1 VTKINLAPPSG
12 TRDFLPQELL
22 FRRQVLDAAR
32 TVFERHGFLPLDTPA
47 FERLETLTG
56 KYGDEGEKLIFKILK
71 RGDKA
76 ASGESDLALRYDLT
90 VPTMRVVAQ
99 HRHQLPR
106 IFKRYQIGPVWRADR
121 PGKGRFR
128 EFYQCDVDILGSAS
142 PLADV
147 EVLLA
152 LAGVLREVRFPGFA
166 IRLNSRQ
173 VLKGMLEVYDVPA
186 DRQGA
191 VVVALDKLDKIGLEA
206 LKGELA
212 EVGLPAA
219 VVERLHGD
227 IASPDFASL
236 LRQRLSA
243 SEAGRA
249 GLTEVDAIR
258 EAVGPELANGAI
270 DFEPLLARGMDYYTG
285 PIFEFYATEFRSAIA
300 GGGRYDGL
308 SAMFSRK
315 AEPVCGGSL
324 GIERI
329 IMLLQGDAALPA
341 AAGPLVYVTVWSQ
354 EQRAAAL
361 KLLSAIRARGLSAE
375 LDLVGGGIGAQLK
388 IASERRC
395 RFAVLQGPDE
405 VAAGTV
411 QIKDMDAG
419 TQTSAPLADAPAALE
434 ELARGAARS

>member
-22 FRRQVLDAAR
+22 FRRKVLLAAQ
-32 TVFERHGFLPLDTPA
+32 TVFERHGFLPMDTPA

-90 VPTMRVVAQ
+90 VPTMRVVS
-99 HRHQLPR
+99 HNRHVLPR

-128 EFYQCDVDILGSAS
+128 EFYQCDVDIMGSAS

-152 LAGVLREVRFPGFA
+152 LAGVLRELAFPGFV
-166 IRLNSRQ
+166 IRLNSRHI
-173 VLKGMLEVYDVPA
+173 LKGMLEAYDVPA
-186 DRQGA
+186 EHQGA
-191 VVVALDKLDKIGLEA
+191 TVVALDKLDKIGVDG
-206 LKGELA
+206 LKDELA
-212 EVGLPAA
+212 SVGLAPAII
-219 VVERLHGD
+219 ERLHGD
-227 IASPDFASL
+227 IAGSDFAAI
-236 LRQRLSA
+236 LRRRLET

-249 GLTEVDAIR
+249 GLAEVETIR
-258 EAVGPELANGAI
+258 DAVGPELAHGTI
-270 DFEPLLARGMDYYTG
+270 EFDPLLARGMDYYTG

-308 SAMFSRK
+308 SAMFSKK

-329 IMLLQGDAALPA
+329 IMLLQGEQALPPA
-341 AAGPLVYVTVWSQ
+341 PGALAYVTVWSP
-354 EQRAAAL
+354 ERRPDAL
-361 KLLSAIRARGLSAE
+361 KLVSAIRARGLSAE
-375 LDLVGGGIGAQLK
+375 LDLVGGGIGQQLK

-395 RFAVLQGPDE
+395 RFAILQGPDE
-405 VAAGTV
+405 AAAGTV
-411 QIKDMDAG
+411 QIKNMDSG
-419 TQTSAPLADAPAALE
+419 EQIGAPAAEAPAALE
-434 ELARGAARS
+434 RMAG

>member
-1 VTKINLAPPSG
+1 MTKINLAPPSG

-22 FRRQVLDAAR
+22 FRRRVLLAAQ
-32 TVFERHGFLPLDTPA
+32 TVFERHGFLPMDTPA

-90 VPTMRVVAQ
+90 VPTMRVVAH
-99 HRHQLPR
+99 HRHVLPR

-128 EFYQCDVDILGSAS
+128 EFYQCDVDIMGSAS
-142 PLADV
+142 SLADV

-152 LAGVLREVRFPGFA
+152 LAGVLREVAFPGFV

-173 VLKGMLEVYDVPA
+173 ILKGMLEAYEVPA
-186 DRQGA
+186 ERQGA
-191 VVVALDKLDKIGLEA
+191 TVVALDKLDKIGVEGLKDELEA
-206 LKGELA
+206 
-212 EVGLPAA
+212 VGLAA
-219 VVERLHGD
+219 GIVDRLHGD
-227 IASPDFASL
+227 IAGSDFAAV
-236 LRQRLSA
+236 LRRRLEG

-249 GLTEVDAIR
+249 GLAEVEAIR
-258 EAVGPELANGAI
+258 QAVGPELAHGTI
-270 DFEPLLARGMDYYTG
+270 EFDPLLARGMDYYTG

-308 SAMFSRK
+308 SAMFAKK

-329 IMLLQGDAALPA
+329 IMLLQGEQPLPPPG
-341 AAGPLVYVTVWSQ
+341 GPLAYVTVWSP
-354 EQRAAAL
+354 ERRADAL
-361 KLLSAIRARGLSAE
+361 RLVSAIRARGLSAE
-375 LDLVGGGIGAQLK
+375 LDLVGGGIGQQLK
-388 IASERRC
+388 VASERRC
-395 RFAVLQGPDE
+395 RFAILQGPDE
-405 VAAGTV
+405 AAAGTV
-411 QIKDMDAG
+411 QIKNMDSG
-419 TQTSAPLADAPAALE
+419 QQIGAPAADAAAALE
-434 ELARGAARS
+434 RMAG

>member
-1 VTKINLAPPSG
+1 MTKINLAPPSG

-22 FRRQVLDAAR
+22 FRRRVLLAAQA
-32 TVFERHGFLPLDTPA
+32 VFERHGFLPMDTPA

-90 VPTMRVVAQ
+90 VPTMRVVAH
-99 HRHQLPR
+99 HRHALPR

-128 EFYQCDVDILGSAS
+128 EFYQCDVDIMGSAS

-152 LAGVLREVRFPGFA
+152 LAGVLREVGFPGFV

-173 VLKGMLEVYDVPA
+173 ILKGMLEAYEVPA
-186 DRQGA
+186 ERQGA
-191 VVVALDKLDKIGLEA
+191 TVVALDKLDKIGVEG
-206 LKGELA
+206 LKDELA
-212 EVGLPAA
+212 AVGLAGGI
-219 VVERLHGD
+219 VDRLHGD
-227 IASPDFASL
+227 IAGSDFAAV
-236 LRQRLSA
+236 LRRRLEG

-249 GLTEVDAIR
+249 GLAEVEAIR
-258 EAVGPELANGAI
+258 EAVGPELAHGTI
-270 DFEPLLARGMDYYTG
+270 EFDPLLARGMDYYTG

-308 SAMFSRK
+308 SAMFAKK

-329 IMLLQGDAALPA
+329 IMLLQGEQALPA
-341 AAGPLVYVTVWSQ
+341 PAGPLAYVTVWSP
-354 EQRAAAL
+354 ERRADAL
-361 KLLSAIRARGLSAE
+361 KLVSAIRARGLSAE
-375 LDLVGGGIGAQLK
+375 LDLVGGGIGQQLK
-388 IASERRC
+388 VASERHC
-395 RFAVLQGPDE
+395 RFAILQGPDE
-405 VAAGTV
+405 AAAGTV
-411 QIKDMDAG
+411 QIKNMDSG
-419 TQTSAPLADAPAALE
+419 EQIGAPAADAAAALE
-434 ELARGAARS
+434 RMAS

>member
-1 VTKINLAPPSG
+1 MTKLNLAPPSG
-12 TRDFLPQELL
+12 TRDFLPQDVL
-22 FRRQVLDAAR
+22 FRRRVLQAAQR
-32 TVFERHGFLPLDTPA
+32 VFERHGFLPMDTPA

-99 HRHQLPR
+99 HRHELPR

-128 EFYQCDVDILGSAS
+128 EFYQCDVDIIGSAS
-142 PLADV
+142 ILADV

-152 LAGVLREVRFPGFA
+152 LAGVLREVEFPGFV

-173 VLKGMLEVYDVPA
+173 ILKAMLESYEVPQ

-191 VVVALDKLDKIGLEA
+191 AVVALDKLDKIGVEA

-212 EVGLPAA
+212 EAGLAPT
-219 VVERLHGD
+219 VVDRLHGD
-227 IASPDFASL
+227 IASGDFTTV
-236 LRQRLSA
+236 LRRRLET

-249 GLTEVDAIR
+249 GLAQVAEITD
-258 EAVGPELANGAI
+258 AVGPELTHGTVEF
-270 DFEPLLARGMDYYTG
+270 DPLLARGMDYYTG

-315 AEPVCGGSL
+315 AEPVTGGSL

-329 IMLLQGDAALPA
+329 IMLLQGDTVLTP
-341 AAGPLVYVTVWSQ
+341 AGPLAYVTVWSPDR
-354 EQRAAAL
+354 RADAL
-361 KLLSAIRARGLSAE
+361 KLAAAVRARGLSAE
-375 LDLVGGGIGAQLK
+375 LDLVGGGLGAQLK
-388 IASERRC
+388 VASERRC
-395 RFAVLQGPDE
+395 RFALIQGPDE
-405 VAAGTV
+405 AAAGTI
-411 QIKDMDAG
+411 QIKDMDKG
-419 TQTSAPLADAPAALE
+419 TQISAPVADAPATLE
-434 ELARGAARS
+434 RLARETP

>member
-12 TRDFLPQELL
+12 TRDFLPQDLL
-22 FRRQVLDAAR
+22 FRRRVLQAAQ
-32 TVFERHGFLPLDTPA
+32 TVFERHGFLPMDTPA

-90 VPTMRVVAQ
+90 VPTMRVVS
-99 HRHQLPR
+99 HNRHLLPR

-142 PLADV
+142 ALADV

-152 LAGVLREVRFPGFA
+152 LAGVLREVKFPGFV

-173 VLKGMLEVYDVPA
+173 ILKGMLEVYDVPE

-191 VVVALDKLDKIGLEA
+191 TVVALDKLDKIGVDG
-206 LKGELA
+206 LKAELVA
-212 EVGLPAA
+212 VGLAPAT
-219 VVERLHGD
+219 VDRLHGD
-227 IASPDFASL
+227 IAGSDFAVA
-236 LRQRLSA
+236 LRRRLES

-249 GLTEVDAIR
+249 GLAQVDEIR
-258 EAVGPELANGAI
+258 AAVGLELADGKI
-270 DFEPLLARGMDYYTG
+270 EFDPLLARGMDYYTG

-308 SAMFSRK
+308 SAMFAKK

-329 IMLLQGDAALPA
+329 IMLLQGEAALPTPP
-341 AAGPLVYVTVWSQ
+341 GPLAYVTVWSPD
-354 EQRAAAL
+354 RRTDAL
-361 KLLSAIRARGLSAE
+361 KLVSAIRAHGLGAE
-375 LDLVGGGIGAQLK
+375 LDLVGGGIGQQLK
-388 IASERRC
+388 IASERKC
-395 RFAVLQGPDE
+395 RFAILQGPDE
-405 VAAGTV
+405 AAAGTV
-411 QIKDMDAG
+411 QIKDMDSG
-419 TQTSAPLADAPAALE
+419 QQTSSPVGDVPAT
-434 ELARGAARS
+434 LARLID

>member
-12 TRDFLPQELL
+12 TRDFLPQDLL
-22 FRRQVLDAAR
+22 FRRRVLQAAQ

-90 VPTMRVVAQ
+90 VPTMRVVS
-99 HRHQLPR
+99 HNRHLLPR

-142 PLADV
+142 SLADV

-152 LAGVLREVRFPGFA
+152 LAGVLREVRFPGFV

-173 VLKGMLEVYDVPA
+173 VLKGMLEIYDVPN
-186 DRQGA
+186 DQQGA
-191 VVVALDKLDKIGLEA
+191 TVVALDKLDKIGVDG
-206 LKGELA
+206 LKDELA
-212 EVGLPAA
+212 AVGLAPGT
-219 VVERLHGD
+219 VDRLHGD
-227 IASPDFASL
+227 IAGSDFAAA
-236 LRQRLSA
+236 LRRRLES

-249 GLTEVDAIR
+249 GLAEVDEISA
-258 EAVGPELANGAI
+258 AVGPELADGKI
-270 DFEPLLARGMDYYTG
+270 EFDPLLARGMDYYTG

-308 SAMFSRK
+308 SAMFAKK
-315 AEPVCGGSL
+315 AEPVTGGSL

-329 IMLLQGDAALPA
+329 IMLLQGEAALPA
-341 AAGPLVYVTVWSQ
+341 PAGPPVYVTVWSPD
-354 EQRAAAL
+354 RRGDAL
-361 KLLSAIRARGLSAE
+361 KLVSAIRAGGLGAE
-375 LDLVGGGIGAQLK
+375 LDLVGGGIGQQLK
-388 IASERRC
+388 IASERKC
-395 RFAVLQGPDE
+395 RFAILQGPDE
-405 VAAGTV
+405 AAAGTV
-411 QIKDMDAG
+411 QIKDMDSG
-419 TQTSAPLADAPAALE
+419 QQTASPVAEVPHT
-434 ELARGAARS
+434 LARLIG

>member
-1 VTKINLAPPSG
+1 MFVTKINLAPPSG
-12 TRDFLPQELL
+12 TRDFLPQDLL
-22 FRRQVLDAAR
+22 FRRTVLQAAQ

-90 VPTMRVVAQ
+90 VPTMRMVSHQ
-99 HRHQLPR
+99 RHALPR

-142 PLADV
+142 PLADA

-152 LAGVLREVRFPGFA
+152 LSGVLRELAFPGFV

-186 DRQGA
+186 ALQGA
-191 VVVALDKLDKIGLEA
+191 TVVALDKLDKIGVEG
-206 LKGELA
+206 LKDELA
-212 EVGLPAA
+212 AVGLAAA

-227 IASPDFASL
+227 IAGDGFAAI
-236 LRQRLSA
+236 LRRRLET

-249 GLTEVDAIR
+249 GLAEVEAIR
-258 EAVGPELANGAI
+258 EAVGPELANGTI
-270 DFEPLLARGMDYYTG
+270 EFEPLLARGMDYYTG

-329 IMLLQGDAALPA
+329 IMLLQGDAPLPA
-341 AAGPLVYVTVWSQ
+341 PAGPLAYVTVWSP
-354 EQRAAAL
+354 EQRPAAF
-361 KLLSAIRARGLSAE
+361 KLVAAIRARGISAE
-375 LDLVGGGIGAQLK
+375 LDLVGGGIGQQLK
-388 IASERRC
+388 VASERRC
-395 RFAVLQGPDE
+395 RFALLQGPDE
-405 VAAGTV
+405 LAAGTV
-411 QIKDMDAG
+411 QIKDMDSG
-419 TQTSAPLADAPAALE
+419 QQVGAPIADAAATLE
-434 ELARGAARS
+434 RLRG

>member
-22 FRRQVLDAAR
+22 FRRRVLLAAQ
-32 TVFERHGFLPLDTPA
+32 TVFERHGFLPMDTPA

-90 VPTMRVVAQ
+90 VPTMRVVSH
-99 HRHQLPR
+99 HRHELPR

-128 EFYQCDVDILGSAS
+128 EFYQCDVDIVGARSA
-142 PLADV
+142 LADA

-152 LAGVLREVRFPGFA
+152 LSAVLRELAFPGFV

-173 VLKGMLEVYDVPA
+173 VLRGMLEAYDVPA
-186 DRQGA
+186 ERQGA
-191 VVVALDKLDKIGLEA
+191 TVVALDKLDKIGVEG
-206 LKGELA
+206 LKNELA
-212 EVGLPAA
+212 TIGLVQT
-219 VVERLHGD
+219 VVDRLHGD
-227 IASPDFASL
+227 IAGSDFAAQ
-236 LRQRLSA
+236 LRQRLETSA
-243 SEAGRA
+243 TGRA
-249 GLTEVDAIR
+249 GLAEVEAIR
-258 EAVGPELANGAI
+258 EAVGPELANGTI
-270 DFEPLLARGMDYYTG
+270 EFEPLLARGMDYYTG

-308 SAMFSRK
+308 TSMFGRQ

-341 AAGPLVYVTVWSQ
+341 PAGPLAYVTVWSD
-354 EQRAAAL
+354 EQRPAAF
-361 KLLSAIRARGLSAE
+361 KLVAAIRARGISAE
-375 LDLVGGGIGAQLK
+375 INLVDGGIGQQLK

-395 RFAVLQGPDE
+395 RFAVIQGPDE
-405 VAAGTV
+405 AAAGTV
-411 QIKDMDAG
+411 QIKDMDSG
-419 TQTSAPLADAPAALE
+419 QQVGAPVAAVPAT
-434 ELARGAARS
+434 LARLAG